1 MSEVFVNS
9 VTSPRG
15 RLPDHPKLDARN
27 TMELTLKYL
36 PALVL
41 FLLAFMIP
49 LIMLAIAG
57 VTGPRQPSPRKMTP
71 FESGI
76 ESLGD
81 TRHRFSVRF
90 FLVAL
95 LFIIFDIE
103 AVFIFPWA
111 VLFRELGVFG
121 FVEMTIFLAILLL
134 GLFYIWKKGALEWE

>member
-1 MSEVFVNS
+1 M
-9 VTSPRG
+9 T
-15 RLPDHPKLDARN
+15 LA
-27 TMELTLKYL
+27 LKYI
-36 PALVL
+36 PAILL
-41 FLLAFMIP
+41 FVMALAIP

-57 VTGPRQPSPRKMTP
+57 KTGPRQPSPRKMTP

-76 ESLGD
+76 ESVGE

-111 VLFRELGVFG
+111 VLFRELGLFG
-121 FVEMTIFLAILLL
+121 FVEMTIFLGILLL

>member
-1 MSEVFVNS
+1 
-9 VTSPRG
+9 
-15 RLPDHPKLDARN
+15 
-27 TMELTLKYL
+27 
-36 PALVL
+36 
-41 FLLAFMIP
+41 
-49 LIMLAIAG
+49 
-57 VTGPRQPSPRKMTP
+57 MTP

-76 ESLGD
+76 ESVGD

-111 VLFRELGVFG
+111 VLFRELGLFG
-121 FVEMTIFLAILLL
+121 FIEMTIFLGILLL